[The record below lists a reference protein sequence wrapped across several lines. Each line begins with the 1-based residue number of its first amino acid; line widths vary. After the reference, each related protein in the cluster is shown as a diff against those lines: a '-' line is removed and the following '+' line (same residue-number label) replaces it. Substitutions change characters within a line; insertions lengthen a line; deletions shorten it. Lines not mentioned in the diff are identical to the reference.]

1 MNNNEL
7 STTFKEVT
15 GEDFNE
21 FYKVYRPKLVYY
33 LTRYT
38 KNQELSEDF
47 ADDAFTQALLKIKN
61 FNREKAKI
69 HTWVYKIGE
78 NLVIKDFNDKK
89 KFTTVSID
97 KNNDDNLN
105 MSNLLSYD
113 YDKKIEEELLI
124 QKKTEIIT
132 EAIHNLPEKYRQVME
147 YRELKRMSYVAIS
160 EACIKKFNFIVDGVK
175 TLPNPNEFLDLR
187 IDNNTN
193 DICNVVLTINKEKI
207 LLEIKQGEDFFIDN
221 EEISGVS
228 NIDIIS
234 KSPIDIEYRAIT
246 NLATIK
252 SQIRAGRE
260 LIRNMVKHKF
270 AQIDKNG
277 VI

>member
-15 GEDFNE
+15 GKDFNE
-21 FYKVYRPKLVYY
+21 FYKNYRPKLVYY
-33 LTRYT
+33 LTKYT

-61 FNREKAKI
+61 FNSDKAQI

-89 KFTTVSID
+89 KFSTVSID

-113 YDKKIEEELLI
+113 YGKEIEEELLL
-124 QKKTEIIT
+124 QKKTEIIKD
-132 EAIHNLPEKYRQVME
+132 AIYKLPEKYKQVMVL
-147 YRELKRMSYVAIS
+147 RELKRMSYVAIS
-160 EACIKKFNFIVDGVK
+160 ETCVKNFDMVVDGVE
-175 TLPNPNEFLDLR
+175 TLPSPNEFLDLK
-187 IDNNTN
+187 IHNTTN
-193 DICNVVLTINKEKI
+193 DTCSVMLSIKNEKVL
-207 LLEIKQGEDFFIDN
+207 LDVKQGEEFYLDN
-221 EEISGVS
+221 EEISNIT

-234 KSPIDIEYRAIT
+234 KSPIGINYRVIT

-260 LIRNMVKHKF
+260 LIRNMIKHKF
-270 AQIDKNG
+270 AQLDMDGIE
-277 VI
+277 